1 MKKNTQTVL
10 CLILLSSGMSALAC
24 SPNLPNYQ
32 NCINQQRQSME
43 MQQFQGRM
51 QQEQSLGQQQRQP
64 YRQPYDPYAFEKA
77 TIQARQDLAGQSDIA
92 VAFSPST
99 GAVGVSAVSWAQL
112 QPNVHANPML
122 ASTKE
127 FALASCIDKALNLK
141 LGGFTHKEM
150 DKTLRKYGKK
160 SDCKIVKEGERLE
173 ENLIAVIRGRL
184 ADGTY
189 TLYWLA
195 RGDNG
200 TPFSQQQPEFKSLL
214 KKCRS
219 EAQSCD
225 VIGQFGYRTELY

>member
-1 MKKNTQTVL
+1 M
-10 CLILLSSGMSALAC
+10 
-24 SPNLPNYQ
+24 
-32 NCINQQRQSME
+32 
-43 MQQFQGRM
+43 
-51 QQEQSLGQQQRQP
+51 
-64 YRQPYDPYAFEKA
+64 
-77 TIQARQDLAGQSDIA
+77 AGQSDIA

-127 FALASCIDKALNLK
+127 FALASCIDKAFNLK
-141 LGGFTHKEM
+141 LGGFTYKEM

-195 RGDNG
+195 RGDNS

-225 VIGQFGYRTELY
+225 VIGQFGYRTEWY

>member
-1 MKKNTQTVL
+1 MFDSVVVRHEYTRLFAQ
-10 CLILLSSGMSALAC
+10 SAEF
-24 SPNLPNYQ
+24 Q

-160 SDCKIVKEGERLE
+160 KRL
-173 ENLIAVIRGRL
+173 
-184 ADGTY
+184 
-189 TLYWLA
+189 
-195 RGDNG
+195 
-200 TPFSQQQPEFKSLL
+200 QKS
-214 KKCRS
+214 
-219 EAQSCD
+219 
-225 VIGQFGYRTELY
+225 

>member
-1 MKKNTQTVL
+1 MKKTTQIVL

-51 QQEQSLGQQQRQP
+51 QLEQSLGQQQRQP

-141 LGGFTHKEM
+141 LLYPQGNGQNPPKIRQKKRLQNREGRGTAG
-150 DKTLRKYGKK
+150 RKP
-160 SDCKIVKEGERLE
+160 DCRDSRQ
-173 ENLIAVIRGRL
+173 AGRRYVHIL
-184 ADGTY
+184 
-189 TLYWLA
+189 LA
-195 RGDNG
+195 R
-200 TPFSQQQPEFKSLL
+200 TRRQQHPVFPTTA
-214 KKCRS
+214 R
-219 EAQSCD
+219 
-225 VIGQFGYRTELY
+225 I

>member
-1 MKKNTQTVL
+1 MKKTTQTVL
-10 CLILLSSGMSALAC
+10 CLILLSSGMSTFAC

-51 QQEQSLGQQQRQP
+51 QQEQSLGQQRQ
-64 YRQPYDPYAFEKA
+64 QQYDPYAFEKA
-77 TIQARQDLAGQSDIA
+77 TVRARQDLAGQSDIA

-112 QPNVHANPML
+112 QPNLHANPML

-160 SDCKIVKEGERLE
+160 KRLQNREGRGTAGRKPDCRDS
-173 ENLIAVIRGRL
+173 RQ
-184 ADGTY
+184 ADRQY
-189 TLYWLA
+189 VHTLLA
-195 RGDNG
+195 R
-200 TPFSQQQPEFKSLL
+200 TRRQQHPVFPTTA
-214 KKCRS
+214 R
-219 EAQSCD
+219 
-225 VIGQFGYRTELY
+225 I